1 MSAYECGV
9 FLGHKDSKSFLDSKN
24 FQIRPFLRK
33 FSHQNEQKCF
43 WKNKHLYMHSS
54 TQISHAGII
63 FDADSE
69 FKVRFPIL

>member
-1 MSAYECGV
+1 MPACEMSKFDC
-9 FLGHKDSKSFLDSKN
+9 LDSKS

-33 FSHQNEQKCF
+33 FSHQNVF
-43 WKNKHLYMHSS
+43 WKNKHLHMQSS